1 MGVQN
6 ITHNPTNHSLDSKI
20 QTVCLHVFCE
30 SCIKT
35 NMTFE
40 KVCKKAHYCPVC
52 QKEYTILIPED
63 LMDQFSSITIPLG
76 KI

>member
-1 MGVQN
+1 
-6 ITHNPTNHSLDSKI
+6 
-20 QTVCLHVFCE
+20 
-30 SCIKT
+30 
-35 NMTFE
+35 MTFE